1 MPGWELLSRVPMMR
15 LSAPEKVAF
24 ALEIELFEGYTPS
37 FLWDEGER
45 GEAQVVGSAQSIS

>member
-1 MPGWELLSRVPMMR
+1 MMR